1 MNIEKIENDREKLKQ
16 TLIKYTQDY
25 DVDLSYLYD
34 KAERLIDTG
43 YFDVDS
49 VLTIIKNN
57 INGEKI
63 DA

>member
-1 MNIEKIENDREKLKQ
+1 MNIEKIENDIEKLKQ

-57 INGEKI
+57 INGETI